1 MLALTLPFL
10 CSYAAD
16 APSVTLDYGT
26 FEGVDDSTTGITSFL
41 GIRYADAPTGDNR
54 WRAAVSPPSED
65 LGTVDATDFADIC
78 ASIGQTGDGTSEDCL
93 FGNVFVPSGT
103 TGDDSLPVVVWFHGG
118 GFQSGGTPDFD
129 PVLLMN
135 SSAKPM
141 IFTSFAY
148 RLGPFGFLGG
158 SRLKEDGQL
167 NIGIQDQAPKFGG
180 DPDRVAIWGQSGGAG
195 STMFHLLANGGDN
208 EGLFHAAMGDS
219 PSLSV
224 TPDFDSDE
232 VESIFNQFASN
243 ANCGTNEDDD
253 VLDCLRATDLDD
265 LADAWDALVDNRTS
279 TLFNFAPIRDGDFIA
294 VRPVEGFA
302 SGKFAQVP
310 VLYGSNSDEG
320 AGWSSRLDNPAANTA
335 ESNAT
340 ETTVFNFLRG
350 QWNGLA
356 RDSFD
361 NAVDLY
367 PLDDFDDSFDLQGQ
381 QMYGEVR
388 YICTAGLI
396 TMSATAAGLSAY
408 QYHYD
413 NSHLGSGHG
422 SELAAMFPANTPDD
436 ADDDDLALF
445 EAMREFVTSFITTG
459 TPTSDSADVEWD
471 AVTDTSNDGSP
482 RILFSPDGIKM
493 EKISDEL
500 NEHCVFWHSDT
511 LADEM
516 ET

>member
-1 MLALTLPFL
+1 MLV
-10 CSYAAD
+10 D
-16 APSVTLDYGT
+16 GT
-26 FEGVDDSTTGITSFL
+26 FRGVDNSSIGITSFL
-41 GIRYADAPTGDNR
+41 GIRFADPPTGNNR
-54 WRAAVSPPSED
+54 WRAAVSPPSEN

-103 TGDDSLPVVVWFHGG
+103 TGGDNLPVVVWIHGG

-135 SSAKPM
+135 TSTNPM
-141 IFTSFAY
+141 IFASFAY
-148 RLGPFGFLGG
+148 RLGPLGFLGG

-167 NIGIQDQAPKFGG
+167 NIGIQDQRVALRWVQRYIAKFGG
-180 DPDRVAIWGQSGGAG
+180 DPSRVTIWGQSGGAG

-224 TPDFDSDE
+224 TPDFDSAE
-232 VESIFNQFASN
+232 VESLFDQFASF

-253 VLDCLRATDLDD
+253 VLDCLRATDLAD
-265 LADAWDALVDNRTS
+265 LADAWDELVANRTS
-279 TLFNFAPIRDGDFIA
+279 TLFNFAPISDGEFIDL
-294 VRPVEGFA
+294 RPVEGFN
-302 SGKFAQVP
+302 SGVFAKVP

-320 AGWSSRLDNPAANTA
+320 ANWSSGLPDQNANTR
-335 ESNAT
+335 SPNAT

-350 QWNGLA
+350 QWDLLTRA
-356 RDSFD
+356 SFD
-361 NAVDLY
+361 DAVDLY
-367 PLDDFDDSFDLQGQ
+367 PLDEFDGSFDLQGQ

-396 TMSATAAGLSAY
+396 TASETGAGVKAY

-413 NSHLGSGHG
+413 NPHLGSNHG
-422 SELAAMFPANTPDD
+422 AELGAYFPENTPDD
-436 ADDDDLALF
+436 ADEDDLALF
-445 EAMREFVTSFITTG
+445 EAMREFITSFITTG
-459 TPTSDSADVEWD
+459 TPTSKSAGVEWN

-482 RILFSPDGIKM
+482 RILFSPDGIRM
-493 EKISDEL
+493 EVISDEL
-500 NEHCVFWHSDT
+500 NEHCTFWHSET
-511 LADEM
+511 LAEQM